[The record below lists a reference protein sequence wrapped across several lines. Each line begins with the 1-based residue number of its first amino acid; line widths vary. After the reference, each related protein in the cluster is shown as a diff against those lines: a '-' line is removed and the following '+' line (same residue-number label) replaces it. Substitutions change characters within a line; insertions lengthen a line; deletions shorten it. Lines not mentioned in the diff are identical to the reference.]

1 MSGISC
7 EMANVKRQTS
17 CERVALDAYGLL
29 FNTDQKPSA
38 FTIDLAFDVLDI
50 AARLEQNGTY
60 RACSPTGPVR
70 VQRLPRVQASLF
82 IQAGGQPCAH

>member
-7 EMANVKRQTS
+7 EMANVKRQTF
-17 CERVALDAYGLL
+17 CERVALDACGLL
-29 FNTDQKPSA
+29 FNIDQKPSA

-50 AARLEQNGTY
+50 AAPN
-60 RACSPTGPVR
+60 GPVR